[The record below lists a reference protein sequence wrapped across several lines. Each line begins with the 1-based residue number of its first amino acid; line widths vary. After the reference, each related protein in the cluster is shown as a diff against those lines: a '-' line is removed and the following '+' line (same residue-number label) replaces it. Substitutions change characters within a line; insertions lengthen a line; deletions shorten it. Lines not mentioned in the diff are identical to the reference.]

1 MADAKISALPA
12 STTPLAGTEVLPIV
26 QSGVTKKTSV
36 ESVLTSVQPSGVVNG
51 ITFLNASKVATTN
64 SNIFYNGTTFST
76 SDGVRGFGLTAGA
89 TCTLATTVTV
99 GGAFVDLNFRSRE
112 FKFTVNNTDHLT
124 LVQSGNANL
133 LNGNIAINTA
143 GKGVLFSGNV
153 LWRTGA
159 GTPEGAVTAPVGSM
173 YTDTTG
179 GAGTTLYVKESGAGN
194 TGWVG
199 K

>member
-51 ITFLNASKVATTN
+51 ITFLNASKVATTS
-64 SNIFYNGTTFST
+64 SNFFYNGATFST
-76 SDGVRGFGLTAGA
+76 SDGTRGFGLTAGA
-89 TCTLATTVTV
+89 TCTFATATS
-99 GGAFVDLNFRSRE
+99 GGAFVDINHRSRE
-112 FKFTVNNTDHLT
+112 FKFTVNNVDRVTF
-124 LVQSGNANL
+124 VQSGDVNL

-179 GAGTTLYVKESGAGN
+179 GAGTTLYVKESGTGN
-194 TGWVG
+194 TGWAA